1 MNPKYMAT
9 HVRGG
14 GGGASYVPGTDISLQ
29 KDLLEEIGL
38 AQMAR
43 QRSGPH
49 SLAKREFEDLK
60 ISQRGLLTINSQG
73 RTEKKQSFITS
84 KRT

>member
-1 MNPKYMAT
+1 MKKLPDLFLGAILNCLQIDPKYMAT
-9 HVRGG
+9 HVKGG
-14 GGGASYVPGTDISLQ
+14 GDSFVVPGTDISLQ

-49 SLAKREFEDLK
+49 SLAKRE
-60 ISQRGLLTINSQG
+60 GLEI
-73 RTEKKQSFITS
+73 
-84 KRT
+84 